1 MSDITHHGSAA
12 PSSTATQPV
21 APARIMAG
29 FAALALLAAGLMLAM
44 AAPKLLNDPDTLWH
58 IALGRDIVTTGIF
71 PVTDSYSH
79 TFAGEP
85 WIAKQ
90 WLSGVLL
97 ALAHMGSGW
106 TGVVALT
113 IGALL
118 ATMAIV
124 HGALARHLN
133 PVVALLLAVW
143 FFAMASSTFLARPH
157 ALALPVAVWFIIHV
171 WQAAARGAAPRWAAL
186 GAMVL
191 WANMHGGFTLG
202 FVATAVAFGHFLMQ
216 DPLWARWRRWTPALI
231 WRRRTVRNWI
241 AFLALLPIA
250 ACIHPYGWQS
260 IASTFVIADNPALA
274 HIGEWRP
281 YAFGEDR
288 VLTLHLV
295 AGIVFLLATGLRTS
309 LAKAAF
315 LTFLLYIS
323 LAHIRFVTL
332 LYLLPAALL
341 ASEIARAFPALSLE
355 SWRARPAR
363 DALERLAGR
372 YPRGLMAAAAAGI
385 VLALLAPVSSGSVSP
400 GARTYPVAALEA
412 VRDAGIAG
420 HVLNGYD
427 FGGALIFKGIP
438 TFIDGRADRLFD
450 NGAFI
455 AAHFSADGDA
465 DALEATLVEHDIGW
479 TLLPPGDPAVALLD
493 ARADWVRL
501 YSDDHA
507 VVHVPAGS

>member
-1 MSDITHHGSAA
+1 MSDITHHGSSNLAA
-12 PSSTATQPV
+12 TVRQPI

-29 FAALALLAAGLMLAM
+29 FAALALTIAGLMLAM
-44 AAPKLLNDPDTLWH
+44 AAPNLLNDPDTLWH
-58 IALGRDIVTTGIF
+58 IALGRDIVTTGVF

-79 TFAGEP
+79 TFAGEA

-97 ALAHMGSGW
+97 ALAHMGGGW

-124 HGALARHLN
+124 HGTLARHLN
-133 PVVALLLAVW
+133 PVVALLLGVW

-157 ALALPVAVWFIIHV
+157 ALALPIAIWFIIHV
-171 WQAAARGAAPRWAAL
+171 WQAAARGAAPRWMALAAM
-186 GAMVL
+186 AL

-202 FVATAVAFGHFLMQ
+202 FVAAAAAFGHFLMN
-216 DPLWARWRRWTPALI
+216 DPLWARWRQWTPALI
-231 WRRRTVRNWI
+231 WRRRAVRNWI
-241 AFLALLPIA
+241 VFLALLPVV

-281 YAFGEDR
+281 YAFGEDT
-288 VLTLHLV
+288 VLMLHLV
-295 AGIVFLLATGLRTS
+295 AAFVLLMATRLRTS

-315 LTFLLYIS
+315 IAFLVYLS

-332 LYLLPAALL
+332 LYLLPVALL
-341 ASEIARAFPALSLE
+341 AGEIARAFPALSLE
-355 SWRARPAR
+355 SWRARDTR
-363 DALERLAGR
+363 DGLEMLAGR
-372 YPRGLMAAAAAGI
+372 YPRLLMAGAMATI
-385 VLALLAPVSSGSVSP
+385 MLALAPSVSGGSLVP
-400 GARTYPVAALEA
+400 AAQTHPIAALEA
-412 VRDAGIAG
+412 VRKADIDGP
-420 HVLNGYD
+420 VLNGYG
-427 FGGALIFKGIP
+427 FGGALIFEGIP

-455 AAHFSADGDA
+455 AAHFEAAGDA
-465 DALEATLVEHDIGW
+465 DALGATLREHGIGW
-479 TLLPPGDPAVALLD
+479 TLLPPGDPTVALLD
-493 ARADWVRL
+493 ARQDWVRL
-501 YSDDHA
+501 HADEHA
-507 VVHVPAGS
+507 VVHIPAGS

>member
-1 MSDITHHGSAA
+1 MSDITHHASSSVAA
-12 PSSTATQPV
+12 VAQAA

-29 FAALALLAAGLMLAM
+29 FAALALTIAGLMLAM

-58 IALGRDIVTTGIF
+58 IALGRDIVTTGVF
-71 PVTDSYSH
+71 PVIDSYSH

-97 ALAHMGSGW
+97 ALAHMGGGW

-133 PVVALLLAVW
+133 PVVALLLGVW

-157 ALALPVAVWFIIHV
+157 ALALPIAVWFIIHV
-171 WQAAARGAAPRWAAL
+171 WQSAARGTAPRWAAL
-186 GAMVL
+186 GAMAL

-202 FVATAVAFGHFLMQ
+202 FVAAAAAFGHFLMN
-216 DPLWARWRRWTPALI
+216 DPLWVRWRKWTPALI
-231 WRRRTVRNWI
+231 WRRRPVRNWI
-241 AFLALLPIA
+241 VFLALLPVA

-281 YAFGEDR
+281 YAFAEDR

-295 AGIVFLLATGLRTS
+295 AALVLLMATRLRTS
-309 LAKAAF
+309 LAKAVFIAF
-315 LTFLLYIS
+315 LVYLS
-323 LAHIRFVTL
+323 LAHTRFVTL
-332 LYLLPAALL
+332 LYLLPVALV
-341 ASEIARAFPALSLE
+341 AGEMARAFPALSLE
-355 SWRARPAR
+355 SWRARPTR
-363 DALERLAGR
+363 DGLETLAGR
-372 YPRGLMAAAAAGI
+372 YPRALMAGAMATI
-385 VLALLAPVSSGSVSP
+385 VLALMAPVSSGSLVP
-400 GARTYPVAALEA
+400 AAQTHPVAALAA
-412 VRDAGIAG
+412 VREAGIDG
-420 HVLNGYD
+420 PVLNGYG
-427 FGGALIFKGIP
+427 FGGALIFEGIP

-455 AAHFSADGDA
+455 ATHFETAGDA
-465 DALEATLVEHDIGW
+465 RALDAILQDHGIGW

-501 YSDDHA
+501 HADEHA
-507 VVHVPAGS
+507 VVHIPAGF